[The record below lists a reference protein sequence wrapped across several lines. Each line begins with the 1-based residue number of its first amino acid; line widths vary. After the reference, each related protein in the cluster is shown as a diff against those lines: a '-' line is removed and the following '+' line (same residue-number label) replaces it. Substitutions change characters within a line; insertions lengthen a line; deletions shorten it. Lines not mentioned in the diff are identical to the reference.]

1 MKNNNLDTKI
11 IDILSIVFNINVK
24 KITKKTNK
32 TNIANWDSL
41 RHMTLIITL
50 EDEFNI
56 KFDEQDISKINNIDS
71 IKKII
76 SKYL

>member
-41 RHMTLIITL
+41 RHMTLIIAL

-56 KFDEQDISKINNIDS
+56 KFDEQDISKITNIDS

-76 SKYL
+76 SKHL

>member
-11 IDILSIVFNINVK
+11 IDILSIVFNIDVK

-76 SKYL
+76 SKHL